1 MMKNRPKP
9 FLDLFLPGLGWILPD
24 LAKFGVG
31 LDKPNNPDKIR
42 STPA

>member
-1 MMKNRPKP
+1 MGPPIGGR
-9 FLDLFLPGLGWILPD
+9 D

-31 LDKPNNPDKIR
+31 LEKPNNPDKIR